1 MYLMTV
7 MSYTCLMSD
16 MRQLCAM
23 CRLSAMCAR
32 APVAWCGRYVRFGA
46 APTRL
51 VRYVRCGRIRAR
63 VVLIVRFV
71 LVVRLSCGT
80 RTTRTKRAYP
90 LNSPKHVNGWGG
102 VELVS
107 KRQISGLLDHPK
119 VPLRRPRPIPRTRSP
134 LPTPSSPR
142 CRPITPH
149 RTHNRSPPPAQYLH
163 GASRHQSVDTAPPI
177 PYRSVEL
184 AVQRFGEA
192 NASRPRD
199 GLPSTNHC
207 R

>member
-107 KRQISGLLDHPK
+107 KRQISGLLGHPK
-119 VPLRRPRPIPRTRSP
+119 VLLRRPRPNPPYPEPPSNP
-134 LPTPSSPR
+134 LKSTLPPDHPA
-142 CRPITPH
+142 PH
-149 RTHNRSPPPAQYLH
+149 T
-163 GASRHQSVDTAPPI
+163 TAPPH
-177 PYRSVEL
+177 PRSISTGPPGIKVL
-184 AVQRFGEA
+184 TQPRP
-192 NASRPRD
+192 SRTVP
-199 GLPSTNHC
+199 
-207 R
+207 